1 MNVLRFQSCL
11 LVSHKEKR
19 ARKIPFH
26 PRATVL
32 RGPNDT
38 GKSSIVKSLYQA
50 LGADPAEEHKRWKK
64 ADVCSLLTFTL
75 NGSIYHAYRRGKM
88 YGLFHG
94 NELIGR
100 YTSVTEGLG
109 PALANLLNFQLR
121 LPDREGLMVTPPPAY
136 MFLPFYCDQDKG
148 WTDTWASFA
157 RLGQFRDWRKEVVS
171 YHTGIRSS
179 RYYEAMEVRARA
191 QNDAVNPTAERT
203 ALMQMLAKQPSAPD
217 IDSEIDPSVFKREIE
232 ELLAK
237 HNSLSQQREAYKRK
251 ISELNA
257 RRIQLQAQKE
267 ILEKVR
273 AELDAD
279 YNYSVA
285 ALPEETVECPTC
297 GQVHENTFVERF
309 SIAQDEAK
317 TTDFIGEVSIELSQ
331 VLQLIENERAA
342 FGQLTSET
350 LKLQELLS
358 KRHQDVTFHDIVKRE
373 GEKEYRHR
381 VIARI
386 DELDKIV
393 AALDRVII
401 EANKAMKAAES
412 AERRAEVLE
421 RYTFLMASYSR
432 TLQADSLG
440 EDDFGNIYFKI
451 RETGS
456 DRPRAI
462 LAYMFAILDLIQDG
476 NNTPDCPII
485 LDSPKQQ
492 DQDNANHALMLEFI
506 RDRRPEG
513 SQLILCLVDDNSVD
527 FGGDVIEL
535 TEKLWVLS
543 ADDYVQ
549 LAKAIAPYESEV
561 FRVA

>member
-1 MNVLRFQSCL
+1 MSNLRFQSCL

-26 PRATVL
+26 PQATVL
-32 RGPNDT
+32 RGLNDT

-50 LGADPAEEHKRWKK
+50 LGADPAEEDKRWKK
-64 ADVCSLLTFTL
+64 AAVCSLLTFTL
-75 NGSIYHAYRRGKM
+75 DGLTYHAYRRGKM

-94 NELIGR
+94 NQLIGR

-109 PALANLLNFQLR
+109 PALAGLLNFQLK
-121 LPDREGLMVTPPPAY
+121 LPDRQGLMVTPPPAY

-179 RYYEAMEVRARA
+179 RYYDAMEVRARA
-191 QNDAVNPTAERT
+191 QNDAVDPTAERS
-203 ALMQMLAKQPSAPD
+203 ALAQMLAKQPPATD
-217 IDSEIDPSVFKREIE
+217 IDSEIDPAVFKREIE
-232 ELLAK
+232 ELLEK
-237 HNSLSQQREAYKRK
+237 HNVLSQQREAYKRK
-251 ISELNA
+251 LSVLNA

-273 AELDAD
+273 AELNAD
-279 YNYSVA
+279 YDYTVA
-285 ALPEETVECPTC
+285 ALPADTVECPTC
-297 GQVHENTFVERF
+297 GQVHENSFAERF

-317 TTDFIGEVSIELSQ
+317 TTDFIAEVSVELSEI
-331 VLQLIENERAA
+331 LQTIEHERAA
-342 FGQLTSET
+342 LGNFTNEAQ
-350 LKLQELLS
+350 KLQALLS
-358 KRHQDVTFHDIVKRE
+358 KRHADVTFSDIVKRE

-381 VIARI
+381 VITRI
-386 DELDKIV
+386 DELDTIIG
-393 AALDRVII
+393 ALDRVID

-412 AERRAEVLE
+412 PERRAEILDS
-421 RYTFLMASYSR
+421 YKFLMASYSR
-432 TLQADSLG
+432 TLKADSLD
-440 EDDFGNIYFKI
+440 EDDYGNIYFKI

-462 LAYMFAILDLIQDG
+462 LAYMFAILDLIQSSG
-476 NNTPDCPII
+476 NTPDCPII

-492 DQDNANHALMLEFI
+492 DQDDRNHALMLQFI
-506 RDRRPEG
+506 RDQRPKG
-513 SQLILCLVDDNSVD
+513 SQLILCLVDDNNVD

-535 TEKLWVLS
+535 TEKLWVLN
-543 ADDYVQ
+543 ADDYVP
-549 LAKAIAPYESEV
+549 LARAIAPYENEV
-561 FRVA
+561 FRVE